1 MGVQRIV
8 LGMDGTEGAA
18 RAGLWA
24 TELAAAVG
32 ARVLVVHVIAR
43 TWMIELSALQ
53 LDTDD
58 VVKRARAALYG
69 PWTQPLRDASVEYDA
84 ELVNGDPAAD
94 LLRLADD
101 RKADLIVIG
110 GTHHTGLRGAILGGT
125 AHRIVNHAL
134 IPVVVVP
141 LEPRH
146 TPRTNVPIPG

>member
-94 LLRLADD
+94 LLQLADD

-125 AHRIVNHAL
+125 AHRIVNRSL

-141 LEPRH
+141 LEPHR
-146 TPRTNVPIPG
+146 TPRTDVPIPG